1 MDRVLPPIA
10 IEGWERRAM
19 DWYQFFKDFAARIAT
34 VIASGA
40 AAFVA
45 YRLGQNQIMVAK
57 AQAGIAERNWH
68 TENEKVVLEAMI

>member
-1 MDRVLPPIA
+1 L
-10 IEGWERRAM
+10 G
-19 DWYQFFKDFAARIAT
+19 AARQWIGIRSSRTSLRPIAT

-68 TENEKVVLEAMI
+68 TENEKVV